1 MTSMDAVPYGAK
13 GEALPEIRP
22 IVTFTRA
29 DHIEFKP
36 TDWLI
41 RNWLVK
47 NTLAGI
53 VGPSGAGKSFLAV
66 DWACRVATGTHW
78 LGHRVERGGVF
89 YLAGEGQQGLS
100 KRIRAWEQHFS
111 QPIAGSP
118 LFLADSL
125 PFLCEDLQTFGTID
139 AIEAFTEEM
148 FFDMGSAEPALI
160 VLDTVARAMS
170 GADENSAKDM
180 GALIRSMDFL
190 RNRWGATVLAIHHT
204 GHGPTDR
211 ARGSSAFKAAL
222 DSEFLLKPDANSVEL
237 AGIKEKDWAKPNGV
251 ILEKV
256 KVPIQYTDTA
266 GIVHRDDSLVLQ
278 SSIAAAIDANKR
290 ARCWKL
296 AQEGSSEREIA
307 AELDLP
313 KTKVHRWLKE
323 AGAHE

>member
-1 MTSMDAVPYGAK
+1 MESKDAAPQGAK
-13 GEALPEIRP
+13 GEALPEVRP
-22 IVTFTRA
+22 IVTFKRA
-29 DHIEFKP
+29 DLIEFKP
-36 TDWLI
+36 TSWLI
-41 RNWLVK
+41 REWLVK

-66 DWACRVATGTHW
+66 DWACRVATGAQW

-100 KRIRAWEQHFS
+100 KRIRAWEQHFG
-111 QPIAGSP
+111 QTLKGCP

-139 AIEAFTEEM
+139 AIEAFTDELL
-148 FFDMGSAEPALI
+148 FDFGGVEPSLI

-204 GHGPTDR
+204 GHGPADR

-222 DSEFLLKPDANSVEL
+222 DSEFLLKPNDQSIEL

-256 KVPIQYTDTA
+256 RVPIQYQDTA
-266 GIVHRDDSLVLQ
+266 GIIHHDSSLILQ
-278 SSIAAAIDANKR
+278 SDTGAVIEAEKR
-290 ARCWKL
+290 RQVYRLK
-296 AQEGSSEREIA
+296 AQGQSLREIA
-307 AELDLP
+307 AETGVPRATVD
-313 KTKVHRWLKE
+313 RWLKGFGD
-323 AGAHE
+323 AD